1 MQFFIAFFVLFLVL
15 LAQESLS
22 DHQDRGWGMVV
33 RSAVISV
40 LWVIFTIATQE
51 FGVIAWAIGIVL
63 LVLVIRDVK
72 GYSSITSAIFFVIVV
87 SLTLQGILLL
97 LAQFL

>member
-1 MQFFIAFFVLFLVL
+1 
-15 LAQESLS
+15 
-22 DHQDRGWGMVV
+22 MVV